1 MAVSKRGM
9 RKLSVD
15 GVDYLWKLKR
25 DEDHL
30 DENLNVIVVPESG
43 GAILTIDL
51 GAARPNRATSIVA
64 LPDGSSYTKTVPH
77 AVATPGRVTDAIRK
91 ARAAGWLPEQGG
103 GPFTVLLEQD

>member
-15 GVDYLWKLKR
+15 GIEYLWKLKR
-25 DEDHL
+25 DEDYL
-30 DENLNVIVVPESG
+30 DDNLNVIVIPASG

-51 GAARPNRATSIVA
+51 GAARPNRAISIVP

-77 AVATPGRVTDAIRK
+77 AIATPGRVTDAIRK
-91 ARAAGWLPEQGG
+91 ARVAGWLPEQGG
-103 GPFTVLLEQD
+103 GPFTVVLEQD

>member
-15 GVDYLWKLKR
+15 GIEYLWKIKR

-30 DENLNVIVVPESG
+30 DDNLHVIVIPESG

-64 LPDGSSYTKTVPH
+64 LPDGTSYTKIVPH
-77 AVATPGRVTDAIRK
+77 AVAAPGPVAQAIRQ
-91 ARAAGWLPEQGG
+91 ACAAGWEPQKGG
-103 GPFTVLLEQD
+103 AVFSVVLEQD